1 MGNAFRSG
9 SNGGVGLKHGMLDAV
24 KIHLLFVILIFRSLF
39 LARPDAS
46 YIRDDDFSQVFFVES
61 KTIITN
67 GKLILLGVSACPR
80 NNHHEW

>member
-1 MGNAFRSG
+1 MGSAFRSG
-9 SNGGVGLKHGMLDAV
+9 SNGGVGLKHGMLGAV
-24 KIHLLFVILIFRSLF
+24 KTQQSVVIGIFRSLF
-39 LARPDAS
+39 LARSYAS

>member
-9 SNGGVGLKHGMLDAV
+9 SDGGVGLTHGMLGAV

-39 LARPDAS
+39 LARGYAG

>member
-9 SNGGVGLKHGMLDAV
+9 SNGGVGLKHGMLGAV
-24 KIHLLFVILIFRSLF
+24 KTQSYVVIGIFRSLF
-39 LARPDAS
+39 GARGDP
-46 YIRDDDFSQVFFVES
+46 RCLVPVCFLQVFFVES

>member
-9 SNGGVGLKHGMLDAV
+9 SNGGVRLKSGMLGAV
-24 KIHLLFVILIFRSLF
+24 KTQQSVVIGIFRSL
-39 LARPDAS
+39 LGGRGDAS